1 MFRVFFSRYVIWE
14 DGSQTS
20 GEHPRHALASFCPI
34 DHPTHCKNST
44 TKRPQEKIKTK
55 YCIYSA
61 TLFEREIFWSFL
73 FMYDIHT
80 ASSAAP
86 QIPLCRRMLGSNPG
100 QLRLRHWLSDS
111 QATRLDLI
119 YFIWT
124 CIRLQFLKTIL
135 YLFIFFNQWM
145 WEVT

>member
-1 MFRVFFSRYVIWE
+1 
-14 DGSQTS
+14 
-20 GEHPRHALASFCPI
+20 
-34 DHPTHCKNST
+34 
-44 TKRPQEKIKTK
+44 
-55 YCIYSA
+55 
-61 TLFEREIFWSFL
+61 
-73 FMYDIHT
+73 MYDTHT

-124 CIRLQFLKTIL
+124 CIRLQFLKTKL
-135 YLFIFFNQWM
+135 YLFIFFNS
-145 WEVT
+145 ECGK